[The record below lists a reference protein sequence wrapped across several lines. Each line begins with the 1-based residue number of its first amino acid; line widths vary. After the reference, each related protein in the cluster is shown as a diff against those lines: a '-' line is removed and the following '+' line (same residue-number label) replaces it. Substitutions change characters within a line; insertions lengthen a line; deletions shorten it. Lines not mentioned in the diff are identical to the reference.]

1 MRLNTL
7 KPAPGANRARKRVG
21 RGIAA
26 GKGVPMTLTARV
38 RAEGRSGIR
47 RIRIRDFQVIS
58 DSEAKNDRRMTRM
71 RTPFLKQKLR
81 HPSLLYTGEKTN
93 E

>member
-1 MRLNTL
+1 MAHAQFVQHRFVRISGPQHEADVLHRQGT
-7 KPAPGANRARKRVG
+7 GRA
-21 RGIAA
+21 
-26 GKGVPMTLTARV
+26 
-38 RAEGRSGIR
+38 S
-47 RIRIRDFQVIS
+47 IS

-81 HPSLLYTGEKTN
+81 QTSLLYTGEKTN